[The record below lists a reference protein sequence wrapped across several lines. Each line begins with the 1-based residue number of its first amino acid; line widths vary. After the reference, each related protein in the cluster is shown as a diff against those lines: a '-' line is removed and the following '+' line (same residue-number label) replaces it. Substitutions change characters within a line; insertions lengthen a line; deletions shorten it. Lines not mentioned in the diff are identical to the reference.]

1 MAYDSAKG
9 FTFDHLPA
17 PSLQPDT
24 KGSGLANADRMA
36 IAGNQPTPGSTDIRH
51 GSEQSIDSEADN
63 LRGSLGE
70 LPDLE
75 RSLPKDPR

>member
-1 MAYDSAKG
+1 MAYDKEKG

-24 KGSGLANADRMA
+24 KGSGLANVDRMA
-36 IAGNQPTPGSTDIRH
+36 VVRDQPTPGSTDIRH
-51 GSEQSIDSEADN
+51 GSEQLADTEADN

-75 RSLPKDPR
+75 RSLPKDSR